1 MINIGPYYKGTLYN
15 YHLPFEKINY
25 DDLPISPIRRSI
37 GRFFDLMQH
46 QELGP
51 VLGTVQG
58 DKCYH
63 GEVLCVRKDQ
73 RGRGLAKIIGWY
85 FII

>member
-1 MINIGPYYKGTLYN
+1 M
-15 YHLPFEKINY
+15 
-25 DDLPISPIRRSI
+25 PITPIRRSI
-37 GRFFDLMQH
+37 GRFFDQMQQ

-51 VLGTVQG
+51 ALGTEEG

-73 RGRGLAKIIGWY
+73 RGRGLAKIIGRFFTLAPFDDY
-85 FII
+85 VDFSM